1 MISIYSL
8 TPAPWG
14 DDYRLVESFE
24 TWEQVTEV
32 LKSLEKVNISF
43 NLYKLVDWSEPKS
56 SRELLPI

>member
-24 TWEQVTEV
+24 NWEDATTV
-32 LKSLEKVNISF
+32 LKSLELVNINF
-43 NLYKLVDWSEPKS
+43 NVYKMVDMDAPRKTTNE
-56 SRELLPI
+56 I

>member
-56 SRELLPI
+56 SRESLPI

>member
-24 TWEQVTEV
+24 NWEDATTV
-32 LKSLEKVNISF
+32 LKSLELVNIPTINITLPSINKVNVF
-43 NLYKLVDWSEPKS
+43 L
-56 SRELLPI
+56 